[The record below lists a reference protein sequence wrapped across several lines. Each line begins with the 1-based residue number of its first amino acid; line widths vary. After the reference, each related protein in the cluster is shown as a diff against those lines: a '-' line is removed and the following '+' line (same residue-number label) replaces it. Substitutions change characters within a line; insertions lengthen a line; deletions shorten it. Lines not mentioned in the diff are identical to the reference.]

1 MDERTEANDTRTDAN
16 DKPAENPLRV
26 LVTDDHQL
34 VLEGLKEL
42 IESTGE
48 AEVVGEAHSG
58 EEAVELVRHLD
69 PDVVCM
75 DVSLPGISGVEAT
88 RRIKKQNPG
97 VRVIGLSVH
106 QDADIAASMKKA
118 GASAYL
124 MKDAGKRDLL
134 SALLG

>member
-1 MDERTEANDTRTDAN
+1 MDKRTGVDDIGTEAHDQSRGNL
-16 DKPAENPLRV
+16 LRV
-26 LVTDDHQL
+26 LVTEDHQL
-34 VLEGLKEL
+34 VLEGMKSL
-42 IESTGE
+42 IESTGQ

-88 RRIKKQNPG
+88 RRMKENNPE
-97 VRVIGLSVH
+97 VRIIGLSVH
-106 QDADIAASMKKA
+106 QDVDIAERMKEA

-124 MKDAGKRDLL
+124 LKDAGKRDLL
-134 SALLG
+134 NALLG